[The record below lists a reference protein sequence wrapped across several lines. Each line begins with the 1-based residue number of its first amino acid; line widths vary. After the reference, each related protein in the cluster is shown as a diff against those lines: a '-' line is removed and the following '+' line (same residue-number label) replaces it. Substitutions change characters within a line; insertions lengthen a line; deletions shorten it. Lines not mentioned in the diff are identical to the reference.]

1 MRLRALLLLLGI
13 GAATAGVG
21 ARGAP
26 YRMTVNMQV
35 DGDPS
40 EFDGTQRHAFLA
52 AFARVAKLG
61 YQIGDLHWDPGHFD
75 ASRGRAQITA
85 IKRKPPKDRMAAAD
99 LTVDV
104 TVDTFES
111 VAKGIL
117 ALTESPSF
125 AQQLSESFNAK
136 EFAHETR
143 FSAPDL
149 LPRKQRA
156 QAAGGG
162 GDGGAAAATA
172 PRRIAMNLQ
181 LVGLTTSTFT
191 EAKREQLLHAFGA
204 VAKLGYVAGTLH
216 DPLGVARS
224 RGTVRI
230 NWASAGKTA
239 VSTVV
244 CGLEMRVVGDAA
256 AQALLR
262 QLRSFGFRR
271 ALADAIADSPGGDAF
286 GVAAEDL
293 DTSDVRE
300 VLAGGATVELFSHRA
315 ARAVSDLVVS
325 GQDWAAV
332 LVIGAVLV
340 LAAVFAGYGG
350 VRGRGGAGAGGSAR
364 YARVEQQESELEGGY
379 GSDRSVSRSPAPGG
393 GSGGGSSGVA
403 PRSPGG
409 KVRKPPSSPKASA
422 DVRPTAGAAGGP
434 DRSARSTMR
443 RRSDPDSMAPV

>member
-1 MRLRALLLLLGI
+1 MHNWQGMRALLLLLGI
-13 GAATAGVG
+13 GAAAAGAVG

-125 AQQLSESFNAK
+125 AQQLSETFNAK

-149 LPRKQRA
+149 LPRKQ
-156 QAAGGG
+156 QGVV
-162 GDGGAAAATA
+162 AATA

-244 CGLEMRVVGDAA
+244 CGLEMRIVGDAA

-315 ARAVSDLVVS
+315 ARAVSDLMVS

-350 VRGRGGAGAGGSAR
+350 VRGRGGRGGGGGGGSAR
-364 YARVEQQESELEGGY
+364 YARVEQQEAELEGGY

-393 GSGGGSSGVA
+393 GGGGSSVAA
-403 PRSPGG
+403 PRSPGGSG
-409 KVRKPPSSPKASA
+409 KVRKPPSSPKVSA